1 MSAERAAERQSFT
14 PSFFIYSPTTHRLRV
29 IAVGLLVA
37 AGCIN
42 YLDRA
47 AVAVAEPQ
55 IHQELHLSYGQVGVL
70 LSAFAWS
77 YGLAQI
83 PAGTLLDRFGAR
95 RTLGVGLVLWSLA
108 QLGATFVRSLS
119 QFIVARVALG
129 LGESPMYIGGTR
141 VCTDWFALDQR
152 ALPIAI
158 FNSSSGLAPALAP
171 PLLTWLML
179 AFGWREMFLIAGLG
193 GFAVTA
199 LWVVFYR
206 APENAD
212 VPAADLAEIRRQDSA
227 DVPHIGFRQALWL
240 LRFPTTWGMFLG
252 FFGVVYISWLY
263 ATWLPAYLE
272 SSRHQSV
279 ASAGFWAAVP
289 LAAGFFGALG
299 GGFISEGLIRRGLQS
314 GSGLPL
320 AHRLRP
326 AGGRILHNRGVAE
339 RKRLCRNCPDRLRA
353 FRGER
358 RLELRMGS
366 AGCHCATERRCDA
379 RSHSKCRRLG
389 GRRARAFRNRRAHPG
404 QGIVRASLHPRRDHL
419 ARLRTDLSFRHA
431 QQNYSLGVRVNPAYP
446 LINRIF
452 SLIWLARKGSKT
464 PRPEVGRDQLGIAGK
479 TRIDALKG
487 PPPVVASWARGTCWE
502 ISYAIR
508 QHCRR
513 KKGDP
518 RKSESSKAQA

>member
-1 MSAERAAERQSFT
+1 MSAEPAAERQSFT
-14 PSFFIYSPTTHRLRV
+14 PSSFIYSPTTHRLRV

-55 IHQELHLSYGQVGVL
+55 IHQELHLSYGEVGVL

-108 QLGATFVRSLS
+108 QIGATFVRSLG

-152 ALPIAI
+152 VLPIAI

-171 PLLTWLML
+171 PVLTWLML

-206 APENAD
+206 APEKAD

-279 ASAGFWAAVP
+279 ASAGLWASVP

-299 GGFISEGLIRRGLQS
+299 GGFISEGLIRRGLSPAAACRWPTVTGLLAAGLFTIAASQS
-314 GSGLPL
+314 GNVYVAIALIACGLF
-320 AHRLRP
+320 A
-326 AGGRILHNRGVAE
+326 ANVASSCGWA
-339 RKRLCRNCPDRLRA
+339 LP
-353 FRGER
+353 
-358 RLELRMGS
+358 S
-366 AGCHCATERRCDA
+366 
-379 RSHSKCRRLG
+379 
-389 GRRARAFRNRRAHPG
+389 
-404 QGIVRASLHPRRDHL
+404 V
-419 ARLRTDLSFRHA
+419 
-431 QQNYSLGVRVNPAYP
+431 
-446 LINRIF
+446 
-452 SLIWLARKGSKT
+452 
-464 PRPEVGRDQLGIAGK
+464 IA
-479 TRIDALKG
+479 
-487 PPPVVASWARGTCWE
+487 PPNVVATLEAVQNVGGSVGGALAPFVTGALIQARGSFAPAFILAGIISLTCAL
-502 ISYAIR
+502 IYLFGTR
-508 QHCRR
+508 
-513 KKGDP
+513 
-518 RKSESSKAQA
+518 SKITASG